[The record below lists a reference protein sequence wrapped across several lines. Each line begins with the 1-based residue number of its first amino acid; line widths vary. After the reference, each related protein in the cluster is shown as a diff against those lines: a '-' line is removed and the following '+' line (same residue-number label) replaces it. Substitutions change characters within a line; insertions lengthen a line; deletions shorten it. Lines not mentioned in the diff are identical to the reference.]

1 MGGGG
6 TEKEQMLR
14 TQRTRGSSPDHWASV
29 TGYGEGG
36 TLRISVKGVLLRFEK
51 KNYLKPTEAI
61 LWNIQINLPTLE
73 RQKKR

>member
-1 MGGGG
+1 MSLSPGWKAVSSLHVAEAEWLGGRG
-6 TEKEQMLR
+6 TEKEQTLR

-51 KNYLKPTEAI
+51 KI
-61 LWNIQINLPTLE
+61 I
-73 RQKKR
+73 